1 MSVLGLRVV
10 DVAVPLRSGLAAAPT
25 SQVLWHTSRLILQL
39 PVRDHTSTPTLLFI
53 SIFHRAM
60 LAVHDGSTVHVT
72 FPVGEGPE
80 SVS

>member
-39 PVRDHTSTPTLLFI
+39 PVHDHTSTTTLLFI
-53 SIFHRAM
+53 SIFHRAT
-60 LAVHDGSTVHVT
+60 LAVHDGRTVHIT
-72 FPVGEGPE
+72 CPVGEGPE